1 MFRTDF
7 IYCIFSLLQRL
18 DSDQGDDAELRP
30 GGCRQPGARRGGG
43 GHLQAQGQ
51 EGRPQEE
58 EHLRG
63 QGSQVHTKV
72 LQTPHLLLSLQ
83 RFYLVSIIQYPF
95 NNKIDIAMTS
105 FDIYLNCDNFG

>member
-1 MFRTDF
+1 MRNREQSESFNFRER
-7 IYCIFSLLQRL
+7 QRRGED
-18 DSDQGDDAELRP
+18 DSEYGA
-30 GGCRQPGARRGGG
+30 GGGRSGGG

-51 EGRPQEE
+51 EGGPQEE

-95 NNKIDIAMTS
+95 NNKIDIAMNLV
-105 FDIYLNCDNFG
+105 DILYR